1 MKGIHSR
8 FYGLRWLLKP
18 LLRSE
23 FMYPIARINNA
34 SLIRDP
40 RYRDPWREGVLGKEP
55 TAMCTMPVLRSSANH
70 HPQEHFYWKEFISQ
84 VYQRCPPVYFPA
96 SRDCEHLIKAVVFTQ
111 GQLMLQ
117 TRCCLQRCKGD
128 SFMHFHLAAYC
139 AHQLLCLFL
148 ILLPWP
154 FFFNI

>member
-1 MKGIHSR
+1 M
-8 FYGLRWLLKP
+8 
-18 LLRSE
+18 
-23 FMYPIARINNA
+23 
-34 SLIRDP
+34 
-40 RYRDPWREGVLGKEP
+40 LGKEP

-117 TRCCLQRCKGD
+117 TRCYLQDAKVTASCISIWPHIALINYFVSSLFCCLGPFSSTFKQPFSLRNICMK
-128 SFMHFHLAAYC
+128 
-139 AHQLLCLFL
+139 QELCIFVCIQKNLGV
-148 ILLPWP
+148 
-154 FFFNI
+154 NM